1 MTLIA
6 VGSSAGGPAALA
18 ALLSGLPRDL
28 PAAIVLVQHL
38 DENMAGNLAEYL
50 RQHSAVPVRVATEGE
65 RIIPGTALLAG
76 TNDHLVLKARDRV
89 GYTSEPVNCVYR
101 PSVDAFFDSVTR
113 YWKGDV
119 IGVVLTGMGRDGA
132 AGLRRLRD
140 AGRHTIAQDQQ
151 SSVVYGMPK
160 AAAAMDAAVEV
171 LPLDQIAS
179 RLVSLV
185 AANLV

>member
-6 VGSSAGGPAALA
+6 IGSSAGGPAALA
-18 ALLSGLPRDL
+18 AVLSGLPRDL

-38 DENMAGNLAEYL
+38 DENMAGTLAEYL
-50 RQHSAVPVRVATEGE
+50 LRHSAMPVRVAIEGE
-65 RIIPGTALLAG
+65 RIVPGTALLAG

-89 GYTSEPVNCVYR
+89 GYTKDPVQCVYR
-101 PSVDAFFDSVTR
+101 PSVDAFFDSVTKH
-113 YWKGDV
+113 WKGDV

-140 AGRHTIAQDQQ
+140 VGRHTIAQDQQ

-160 AAAAMDAAVEV
+160 AAAAIDAAVEV

-179 RLVSLV
+179 RLVHLV
-185 AANLV
+185 ENPQ

>member
-6 VGSSAGGPAALA
+6 IGSSAGGPAALA
-18 ALLSGLPRDL
+18 AVLSGLPRDL
-28 PAAIVLVQHL
+28 SAAIVLVQHL
-38 DENMAGNLAEYL
+38 DESMAGTLAEYL
-50 RQHSAVPVRVATEGE
+50 LRHSTLPVRVAIEGE
-65 RIIPGTALLAG
+65 RIVSGTALLAG

-89 GYTSEPVNCVYR
+89 GYTREPAHCVYR
-101 PSVDAFFDSVTR
+101 PSVDAFFDSVMK

-140 AGRHTIAQDQQ
+140 VGRHTIAQDQH

-171 LPLDQIAS
+171 LPLDRIAS
-179 RLVSLV
+179 RLVHLV
-185 AANLV
+185 ENPQ